1 MRTSTVERATGDRL
15 TQNRL
20 GCRTAIAPF
29 VLWLR
34 SDAGSDLHRKATQEA
49 DVSPKHGGATPE
61 GEIRA
66 LIDDWAEAIRD
77 KNVEGVLAYYVPDS
91 LTFDLAPP
99 LISRGADA
107 DGLAAWF
114 ATWRG
119 PLDYE
124 IRDLSITAGDDV
136 AFCHSLNRLS
146 GTKTDGEQADVWF
159 RLTLGLRKLGGEWRI
174 AHQHESVPFYMDG
187 SYRAAVDLKP

>member
-1 MRTSTVERATGDRL
+1 
-15 TQNRL
+15 
-20 GCRTAIAPF
+20 
-29 VLWLR
+29 
-34 SDAGSDLHRKATQEA
+34 
-49 DVSPKHGGATPE
+49 VSPKRGGATPE

-66 LIDDWAEAIRD
+66 LIDDWTEAIRD
-77 KNVEGVLAYYVPDS
+77 KNVEGVLAHYVPDS

-107 DGLAAWF
+107 QGLQAWF

-119 PLDYE
+119 PLGYE
-124 IRDLSITAGDDV
+124 VRDLAITAGVDV

-159 RLTLGLRKLGGEWRI
+159 RLTLGLRKLGGAWRI